1 MSRIVLVRYRTLKSR
16 SNMEDTFAVLNRRLS
31 PDNIEPRAAQV
42 LEKGN
47 TLLAILNPNPAVM
60 LSGMSAG
67 LGHIIDG
74 MDRWAEPLAPV
85 PDGAFALF
93 RCSDQH
99 IELVADETASRTI
112 WFVKTDEMFV
122 ASTSQRAIVMFLGS
136 FEPNRS
142 TYSWMLSAGRLG
154 PGLSWDARIASVLP
168 AGRVT
173 VDLQSWEFSIHK
185 GEFNYDIAHEDEKRH
200 ASGFLEVLEDNF
212 AKIRIENARW
222 TLLLSGGFDSR
233 GILMLLNHRER
244 LQAITWG
251 SPGAEK
257 QPGGDVFLA
266 RQLCQHFGLRHRFFP
281 MNLASSESVRTTFD
295 RFLVAGEGRNDAFGA
310 YLDGLLVWKTLYEE
324 DAIGVLR
331 GDVAFG
337 WNPVRTEKE
346 ARMKNAG
353 HMLSD
358 IGFTS
363 LADLGLGEQV
373 WPDYLQRRPADTLE
387 MWRDRMEQWYAA
399 PVGLAALNDIKSA
412 YVELVHPYL
421 SRSILHYVRTMP
433 DSFRTGKALFT
444 RVIASLSP
452 PDIGFAS
459 ERPPQDTTDL
469 QFTQGRAF
477 MDNDQVVT
485 LKRVERE
492 IDSTLS
498 SESAT
503 VLLSRNL
510 LSVLEKPWELSRRV
524 LRSNKLPNWTKEKFS
539 NAEWHYRRLRN
550 PALPSRRISEK
561 NLNRFKIRAYVI
573 VRMNE
578 ILCED
583 ARMLR

>member
-1 MSRIVLVRYRTLKSR
+1 
-16 SNMEDTFAVLNRRLS
+16 MENTFALLNRRLS

-42 LEKGN
+42 IEKGN
-47 TLLAILNPNPAVM
+47 TVLAILNPNPAVM

-99 IELVADETASRTI
+99 IELAADETASRTI
-112 WFVKTDEMFV
+112 WFVKTNEMFV
-122 ASTSQRAIVMFLGS
+122 ASTSQRAIVMFLRS

-154 PGLSWDARIASVLP
+154 PGLSWDARIASVPP
-168 AGRVT
+168 AGRVS
-173 VDLQSWEFSIHK
+173 VDLQSWKSSIQREEFD
-185 GEFNYDIAHEDEKRH
+185 YDIAHEDEKRH

-212 AKIRIENARW
+212 SKIRIQNDRW
-222 TLLLSGGFDSR
+222 PLLLSGGFDSR
-233 GILMLLNHRER
+233 GILLLLNHREG

-251 SPGAEK
+251 SPGAEE

-295 RFLVAGEGRNDAFGA
+295 RFLVAGEGRNDALGA

-337 WNPVRTEKE
+337 WGPVRTEKE
-346 ARMKNAG
+346 ARMKNAA
-353 HMLSD
+353 HMLAD

-363 LADLGLGEQV
+363 PADLGLGEQV
-373 WPDYLQRRPADTLE
+373 WPDYLQRRPDDTLE
-387 MWRDRMEQWYAA
+387 MWRDRIEQRYAA
-399 PVGLAALNDIKSA
+399 PLGLASLNDIKTA
-412 YVELVHPYL
+412 YVEILHPYL

-433 DSFRTGKALFT
+433 DSFRTNKALFT
-444 RVIASLSP
+444 RLIASLSP
-452 PDIGFAS
+452 PAIGFAS
-459 ERPPQDTTDL
+459 ERPPQDMTDS

-477 MDNDQVVT
+477 IDNDQVVT
-485 LKRVERE
+485 LNRVERE
-492 IDSTLS
+492 VDSTLS

-503 VLLSRNL
+503 SLLSRDL
-510 LSVLEKPWELSRRV
+510 LSVLDDPGALSRWI
-524 LRSNKLPNWTKEKFS
+524 LGSNKLPDRTKERLS
-539 NAEWHYRRLRN
+539 NAEWRYRRLRN

-578 ILCED
+578 MLCED
-583 ARMLR
+583 ARILR